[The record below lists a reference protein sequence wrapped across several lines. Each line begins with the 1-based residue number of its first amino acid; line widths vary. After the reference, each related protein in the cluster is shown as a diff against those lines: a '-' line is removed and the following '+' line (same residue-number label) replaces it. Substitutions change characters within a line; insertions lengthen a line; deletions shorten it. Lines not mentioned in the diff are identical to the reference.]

1 MAFGLGG
8 TEVLIIVMAALFL
21 FFGGKKLPEL
31 AKGLGRAMGEFQK
44 GRQEFEREMGNA
56 GLVDKDSNS
65 TPGSLPPSKRVKRLK
80 VDALG
85 PGEEAERE
93 SRVVAAARALGI
105 PTEGKSDD
113 ELRAEIARIIDQP
126 TNAAAK

>member
-44 GRQEFEREMGNA
+44 GRQEFERELGNA
-56 GLVDKDSNS
+56 GLVDKDPESA
-65 TPGSLPPSKRVKRLK
+65 PGALPPSKRVKRLN
-80 VDALG
+80 VDAPG
-85 PGEEAERE
+85 PVISEKQE
-93 SRVVAAARALGI
+93 SMVVAAARALGI

-113 ELRAEIARIIDQP
+113 ELRAEIARIVDQP
-126 TNAAAK
+126 TSAAAR